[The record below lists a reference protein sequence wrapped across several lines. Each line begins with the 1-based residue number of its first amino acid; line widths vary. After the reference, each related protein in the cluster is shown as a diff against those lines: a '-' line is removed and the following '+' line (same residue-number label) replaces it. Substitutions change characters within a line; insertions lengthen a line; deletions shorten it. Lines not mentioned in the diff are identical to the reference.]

1 MLRSRPALLASR
13 LQRLRSTATALP
25 ERVDA
30 VVIGGGSVGAATA
43 FHLQQRGLKTL
54 LLEAHELTAG
64 TTWHTAGMLWRL
76 RPSYVDIELLGHTRD
91 MCKWLERD
99 TEIGCWTENGGLFI
113 ADNKERLMEYER
125 LAETGAKYGIE
136 SRVLSPAEVRDVH
149 PLLAVDDVYGAL
161 YSPGDGTIDPSG
173 VVHGYVKAARKRG
186 ATVAEGVRV
195 GAIETEE
202 VAAGGGG
209 TAKRVTAVVTE
220 DGRRIHTTHVV
231 NACGAWAGRVGEM
244 MGIELPLLAMKHA
257 YVVTEAL
264 PGMHGGLPNVRDHD
278 LSVYLKAQ
286 GECLAIGGYEVN
298 PEFWDDVDP
307 GFSFGLFEL
316 DWETFLQNTEG
327 HIKRCPAIERA
338 GMRSTVCGP
347 ESFTPDHKP
356 LVGPQPGLRG
366 AWHACGFNSA
376 GMMLAGGA
384 ARELASWVADGAPSL
399 DMFGYDPARF
409 HAAACVADAKWV
421 KDTTHEAYAKN
432 YAIVFRDDEQ
442 LAGRGARKSA
452 LHEQL
457 ARRGC
462 VFQARHGHERPGWFV
477 PALAA
482 ATGQGGGGGGG
493 ASLEPLPYDYYGA
506 YAAEDSAW
514 RLGSGAPA
522 DVPAH
527 AEHAYLRELEGELT
541 FGWPASMGL
550 VAEEVRAAREG
561 AAIFDQSYFGKL
573 FVRGA
578 DADAAMQWL
587 CGADLEGKRAG
598 SVTYTPLCNAR
609 GGVEADLTV
618 TKLADGGMDGG
629 GWYLCT
635 GGATQS
641 HDIEWVRRALEAG
654 GFGGGGVTLSDESD
668 EHALLSIQGPKSH
681 ALLAPLVADGA
692 IDDLDAFGF
701 STCREVT
708 LAGHRLKC
716 LRLTFVGELGF
727 ELHVPKASAAA
738 VYEAVRAA
746 GDALEARTGA
756 PVRDAG
762 YRAIDSLSAEKSYR
776 HWHADLGCADTPLE
790 AGIGFTVLPKLKRDD
805 GVAFLGREALVAQ
818 RARGVTRKLVTL
830 TIDGEETPPLQGGE
844 TIWRDGACVG
854 VVRSAA
860 YGHTL
865 RRNIAIG
872 YCELPADATVAKIT
886 NKWLEQGTWAVRDRG
901 TIHSATL
908 HVKAP
913 FDPGNLRVKG
923 EYEDA
928 ESAPL
933 AATA

>member
-1 MLRSRPALLASR
+1 MLRSRPALIASR
-13 LQRLRSTATALP
+13 LRRLRSTAALP

-43 FHLQQRGLKTL
+43 FHLQQRGLQTL

-91 MCKWLERD
+91 MCKWLEQD

-136 SRVLSPAEVRDVH
+136 SRVLSPTEVRDVH

-220 DGRRIHTTHVV
+220 DGRRVHTTHVV

-286 GECLAIGGYEVN
+286 GECLAIGGYEAN

-307 GFSFGLFEL
+307 AFSFGLFEL

-421 KDTTHEAYAKN
+421 RDTTHEAYAKN

-442 LAGRGARKSA
+442 LAGRGARRSA
-452 LHEQL
+452 LHAQL

-482 ATGQGGGGGGG
+482 ATGTATGAGTET
-493 ASLEPLPYDYYGA
+493 ASL
-506 YAAEDSAW
+506 
-514 RLGSGAPA
+514 
-522 DVPAH
+522 
-527 AEHAYLRELEGELT
+527 
-541 FGWPASMGL
+541 
-550 VAEEVRAAREG
+550 
-561 AAIFDQSYFGKL
+561 
-573 FVRGA
+573 
-578 DADAAMQWL
+578 
-587 CGADLEGKRAG
+587 
-598 SVTYTPLCNAR
+598 
-609 GGVEADLTV
+609 
-618 TKLADGGMDGG
+618 
-629 GWYLCT
+629 
-635 GGATQS
+635 
-641 HDIEWVRRALEAG
+641 
-654 GFGGGGVTLSDESD
+654 
-668 EHALLSIQGPKSH
+668 
-681 ALLAPLVADGA
+681 
-692 IDDLDAFGF
+692 
-701 STCREVT
+701 
-708 LAGHRLKC
+708 
-716 LRLTFVGELGF
+716 
-727 ELHVPKASAAA
+727 
-738 VYEAVRAA
+738 
-746 GDALEARTGA
+746 
-756 PVRDAG
+756 
-762 YRAIDSLSAEKSYR
+762 
-776 HWHADLGCADTPLE
+776 
-790 AGIGFTVLPKLKRDD
+790 
-805 GVAFLGREALVAQ
+805 
-818 RARGVTRKLVTL
+818 
-830 TIDGEETPPLQGGE
+830 
-844 TIWRDGACVG
+844 
-854 VVRSAA
+854 
-860 YGHTL
+860 
-865 RRNIAIG
+865 
-872 YCELPADATVAKIT
+872 
-886 NKWLEQGTWAVRDRG
+886 
-901 TIHSATL
+901 
-908 HVKAP
+908 
-913 FDPGNLRVKG
+913 
-923 EYEDA
+923 
-928 ESAPL
+928 
-933 AATA
+933 